1 MLVCEC
7 TVEHLND
14 LWIKARAS
22 FVLGWVYPC
31 TRCSPLVHERIE
43 DAARGLNVRPLRRQ
57 QSLQPVGSTTQAQPR
72 VRVKV
77 NPPSNGRTNGIP
89 SFLAPKESAKFASTH
104 KNVSVSLG
112 CRFAHLLG
120 NMLNT

>member
-1 MLVCEC
+1 MRVCEC

-57 QSLQPVGSTTQAQPR
+57 QALQPVGSTTQAQPR
-72 VRVKV
+72 VVE
-77 NPPSNGRTNGIP
+77 GIP
-89 SFLAPKESAKFASTH
+89 LEKESAREICVEKR
-104 KNVSVSLG
+104 KW
-112 CRFAHLLG
+112 R
-120 NMLNT
+120 MR